1 MIAPLAVRLG
11 YIVSNLD
18 AQDPTLRQ
26 DKVVVNT
33 QTELVVA
40 LVAATVP
47 CLRPFM
53 GAVDTS
59 FGAAAAGTSLAGSGY
74 AKRSTRSG
82 NARQYSNESKQVLSS
97 NGFRIGRKKK
107 GVDELASHD
116 DIALEPISRSWTG
129 KAGLEDQTEERH
141 TSTTTKQSADDHQ
154 SVGSQDSQQMII
166 RRDVEW
172 NVRYES
178 RQDEAENVMERMERY
193 NTQPRR

>member
-1 MIAPLAVRLG
+1 MIAPLAVRLA

-59 FGAAAAGTSLAGSGY
+59 FGAAAGTSLAGSGY
-74 AKRSTRSG
+74 KKRSTRSG
-82 NARQYSNESKQVLSS
+82 NGGQYSNESKTVLSS

-107 GVDELASHD
+107 GVDELTSND

-129 KAGLEDQTEERH
+129 KAGLEDQTEDRH
-141 TSTTTKQSADDHQ
+141 TSTTTKQSGDDHQ

-178 RQDEAENVMERMERY
+178 RPDEADNVMERMERY